1 MQPPKSNTANKPVNH
16 LISSSLVVSLFLLI
30 SLVLLSILNL
40 RGLWNVFISP
50 AAGPITSQDVA
61 PLTDAFNSVQSKL
74 DTPFVYLFWILV
86 GCVAYSIVAG
96 LQYAIAISKREA
108 KESHFTHTNE
118 SSSINYWQSVMTT
131 NLLVL
136 TSVISVIIYI
146 ILYIRFLLPGFS
158 RLFYHGLYDPSHYR
172 GLVDV
177 LGSILASTVA
187 VYILILLCRVL
198 RYHWHTIRPI

>member
-1 MQPPKSNTANKPVNH
+1 M
-16 LISSSLVVSLFLLI
+16 SLFLLV

-61 PLTDAFNSVQSKL
+61 PLTDVFNSVQSKL
-74 DTPFVYLFWILV
+74 DTPFVYLFWILI
-86 GCVAYSIVAG
+86 GCVAYGIVAG
-96 LQYAIAISKREA
+96 IQYAITISKREA

-118 SSSINYWQSVMTT
+118 SSPINYWQSVMAT

-136 TSVISVIIYI
+136 TSAISIIIYT

-158 RLFYHGLYDPSHYR
+158 KLFYNGLYNPSHYQ
-172 GLVDV
+172 GLADV
-177 LGSILASTVA
+177 LGSILASTA
-187 VYILILLCRVL
+187 SIYIFILLCRVL
-198 RYHWHTIRPI
+198 RYNWHTIRPI